1 VVLID
6 ATECPIE
13 RPKRGKKGR
22 RKNRQKHFY
31 SGKKKRHTIKAQ
43 MIVNKKDG
51 TIISTDFSNGKM
63 HDKKLLDKSETAIN
77 PNTKVF
83 GDSGYQ
89 GAQKK
94 HSNIELPRKKPRK
107 GKLSQAEKLT
117 NKEISK
123 QRVPVEHKFAAI
135 KKFRI
140 LKGTY
145 RNRRARFGLRFNLI
159 CAIHNLEITQ

>member
-1 VVLID
+1 
-6 ATECPIE
+6 
-13 RPKRGKKGR
+13 
-22 RKNRQKHFY
+22 
-31 SGKKKRHTIKAQ
+31 
-43 MIVNKKDG
+43 
-51 TIISTDFSNGKM
+51 M
-63 HDKKLLDKSETAIN
+63 HDKKLMDNSKTAIN
-77 PNTKVF
+77 PKTKMI

-89 GAQKK
+89 GVQKD
-94 HSNIELPRKKPRK
+94 HANMDLPKKKPRK
-107 GKLSQAEKLT
+107 GKLTLAEKLT

-145 RNRRARFGLRFNLI
+145 RNRRSRFGLRFNLI